1 MELEQQAS
9 AWRKKG
15 YGLAAISYDS
25 PAILQYFAGKRKISY
40 PLLADPE
47 SKIIRAFGILNTQI
61 PEKNPFYGIPH
72 PGTYLV
78 DRKGKVLSKY
88 FEDDYTERYTS
99 ADILIKEF
107 GLNAA
112 VTAAPHQTEETKHL
126 RLSTSSTAAI
136 VRSGQRI
143 ALTLDVDL
151 MRGMHVY
158 APGVKGYRPISWN
171 LSEQSKTAVKAQE
184 AMYPKS
190 KILFLKAIRE
200 KVPVLEGKF
209 RVVREITIEDAR
221 TLKPLLSPT
230 GELIIEGDFQYQAC
244 DAKVCYIPQTVPLRW
259 KLMVEGHDGE
269 RAPKE
274 LRKPGL

>member
-1 MELEQQAS
+1 M
-9 AWRKKG
+9 
-15 YGLAAISYDS
+15 
-25 PAILQYFAGKRKISY
+25 
-40 PLLADPE
+40 
-47 SKIIRAFGILNTQI
+47 
-61 PEKNPFYGIPH
+61 
-72 PGTYLV
+72 
-78 DRKGKVLSKY
+78 LSKY
-88 FEDDYTERYTS
+88 FEDDYTERFTS

-151 MRGMHVY
+151 MKGMHVY
-158 APGVKGYRPISWN
+158 APGVKGYRPISWS
-171 LSEQSKTAVKAQE
+171 LSEQSKSALKAQE
-184 AMYPKS
+184 PVYPKS

-200 KVPVLEGKF
+200 KVPVFEGKF

-230 GELIIEGDFQYQAC
+230 GELIVEGEFQYQAC